1 MPALNISPLRQLWL
15 AVFATSLMLGL
26 ASATMRAQTASEP
39 ALKAAFL
46 YNFARFAEWPAD
58 AAAGPLTICVI
69 GDAAIADALD
79 GTVKGRTI
87 DNREVAVSRVKPEG
101 LRACHVLYVAGVDPI
116 RAQQIVDELKS
127 APVLTVSDG
136 EVFAKNGGIAGV
148 FVEQGK
154 MRFAINVEA
163 AQQARLRI
171 SSRLLSLAKIVRDDH
186 DRR

>member
-1 MPALNISPLRQLWL
+1 MTAPRLTRLLL
-15 AVFATSLMLGL
+15 TTGLMLVL
-26 ASATMRAQTASEP
+26 ASAAMLGQTASEP

-58 AAAGPLTICVI
+58 AAAGPLTICVL
-69 GDAAIADALD
+69 GDAAIADALQ

-87 DNREVAVSRVKPEG
+87 DSREVAVSRVKPDG
-101 LRACHVLYVAGVDPI
+101 FRACHVLYLAGLDPM

-163 AQQARLRI
+163 AQHARLRI

-186 DRR
+186 DHR

>member
-1 MPALNISPLRQLWL
+1 
-15 AVFATSLMLGL
+15 MLGL

-58 AAAGPLTICVI
+58 AAAGPLTICVL
-69 GDAAIADALD
+69 GDAALADALD

-87 DNREVAVSRVKPEG
+87 DSRQVAVSRVKPDG
-101 LRACHVLYVAGVDPI
+101 IRACHVLYLTGVDPQ
-116 RAQQIVDELKS
+116 RARQIIDELKN
-127 APVLTVSDG
+127 APVLTVSDS
-136 EVFAKNGGIAGV
+136 ELFAINGGIAGL

-163 AQQARLRI
+163 AQHARLRI
-171 SSRLLSLAKIVRDDH
+171 SSRLLTLAKIVKDDH
-186 DRR
+186 ERP